1 MRRTALFR
9 LTAAVLIALGVTG
22 LAWAGLAVGTFQ
34 QTQLRLE
41 DGLFPAVGA
50 DPGIV
55 VVGLDDATLDEVGI
69 FPLPRDYH
77 ARLIDALAERGA
89 SWIGYDVTFSE
100 RTRQTAEELS
110 EQDRALVDAV
120 ERAGNVILGVQ
131 GTFEGRLAEG
141 IPRAASVEL
150 PFEELGEAAAGVA
163 SVNVFPDPDSV
174 VRVYAPVIDVE
185 GSFLDTL
192 AFGLFTREEGVEGPL
207 TLRPDG
213 VQVGE
218 ALIPTGP
225 EHLMAINFAPG
236 SPDEG
241 GFETYSLIDVVEGR
255 LGPGVFRDKIVLVGA
270 TALGLGDTR
279 LTPIDKQT
287 GQAGV
292 FVHANALNTMLTRAY
307 LFPDGRG
314 LTVAWIFALALVVAV
329 SVAFLRVWLAP
340 AVSLGA
346 GAGYYLVAF
355 SRFDRGRVMNLVYPA
370 LAVLV
375 AYMAALAFRYFTEFR
390 ERRRVTHVFG
400 RYVAEDV
407 VEEVLAAPE
416 RALATLEGAERP
428 ISVLFADLRGFT
440 AASDGASPTEVVAG
454 LNIYLD
460 AMVRAVNE
468 EHGTIDKFMG
478 DCVMAFWG
486 APRYVPNHAERAI
499 KAALVMQDYIE
510 EAKQRADEMGLRVPG
525 VGVGV
530 STGAAVV
537 GNIGSHERLDYTV
550 IGDTVNT
557 ASRICGV
564 AEAGEIVV
572 TEECSAA
579 VGDVFPITPLP
590 PLKVKGK
597 RELLKI
603 FQVLRPGQEAKAFE
617 EGATTE
623 AHDEKAQ
630 FEGQEEAPAEGKQ
643 VEAPSKAAGY
653 APIEPRL
660 EPPK

>member
-1 MRRTALFR
+1 VRRTALFR
-9 LTAAVLIALGVTG
+9 LTAGVLIALAVTG
-22 LAWAGLAVGTFQ
+22 LSWVGLGTVFQ
-34 QTQLRLE
+34 QTELRLE
-41 DGLFPAVGA
+41 DGLFPAVTA
-50 DPGIV
+50 DPRV
-55 VVGLDDATLDEVGI
+55 VVVALDEKTLADVGV
-69 FPLPRDYH
+69 FPLPRGEH
-77 ARLIDALAERGA
+77 ARLIEALSSDGA

-100 RTRQTAEELS
+100 QTDAEE
-110 EQDRALVDAV
+110 DRALVDAMD
-120 ERAGNVILGVQ
+120 RAGNVILGVQ
-131 GTFEGRLAEG
+131 GSFEGSLAEG
-141 IPRAASVEL
+141 IPRAATLEA
-150 PFEELGEAAAGVA
+150 PFGELGDAAAGVA

-174 VRVYAPVIDVE
+174 VRVYAPVVDFE
-185 GSFLDTL
+185 GAYLDTL
-192 AFGLFTREEGVEGPL
+192 AFGLFARERSVDGPV

-213 VQVGE
+213 VQVGGV
-218 ALIPTGP
+218 LIPTGP
-225 EHLMAINFAPG
+225 GHLMTVNYAPAT
-236 SPDEG
+236 PQPG
-241 GFETYSLIDVVEGR
+241 GFETYSMIDVLDGRVEAGA
-255 LGPGVFRDKIVLVGA
+255 FRDRIVLVGA

-292 FVHANALNTMLTRAY
+292 YVHANALNTMLTRAY
-307 LFPDGRG
+307 LFPDSRG
-314 LTVAWIFALALVVAV
+314 ATVAWIFALALVVAL

-340 AVSLGA
+340 AVAVAA
-346 GAGYYLVAF
+346 GAGYYLMAF
-355 SRFDRGRVMNLVYPA
+355 YRFDRGRVMNLVYPV
-370 LAVLV
+370 LAVV
-375 AYMAALAFRYFTEFR
+375 VSYMAALAFRYFTEFR
-390 ERRRVTHVFG
+390 ERRRVTQVFG
-400 RYVAEDV
+400 RYVAGDV

-416 RALATLEGAERP
+416 RALATLEGVERP

-440 AASDGASPTEVVAG
+440 AASDGAAPTEVVAG

-468 EHGTIDKFMG
+468 EQGTIDKFMG

-486 APRYVPNHAERAI
+486 APRYLPNHAERAI
-499 KAALVMQDYIE
+499 KAALVMQEYIE
-510 EAKQRADEMGLRVPG
+510 EAKQKADEMGLPVPG

-530 STGAAVV
+530 STGPAVV

-579 VGDVFPITPLP
+579 VGDLFQITPLP

-603 FQVLRPGQEAKAFE
+603 FQVLRPRQEARVFE

-623 AHDEKAQ
+623 AHDEKAA
-630 FEGQEEAPAEGKQ
+630 FEGEGPPRADRKEPET

-653 APIEPRL
+653 APIEPGP
-660 EPPK
+660 EDTGT